1 MFARRSAFRP
11 VTTAALVLVSGWLW
25 GCASLM
31 APSVSEDEQR
41 AYDAAAAQLES
52 DPAAARE
59 AFERLKRTW
68 PDGPLVADAEFAL
81 GEIALG
87 EGGVEAALAHFH
99 RVVAEHPGSTRTDAA
114 RVRIAQIEH
123 ARGNEQA
130 ARSVLGRVRT
140 RRLPPGE
147 QREAYRVLAD
157 TAPDPV
163 ARLRWLALLRTGAA
177 EEDEIDAIDAEID
190 GLLAGL
196 DAAGLERAAGQLG
209 DGLPAARVQLAR
221 AELALEAGDLEVARA
236 ALEAVEALA
245 LSPRYT
251 PRFATAAERL
261 RLREEGPTEVAQL
274 PSFADMMRRPAP
286 DTVATSGSIGIAL
299 PLTGPFAHFGEQSL
313 QGVLL
318 AAGVFAPPDAYGA
331 NVRVVV
337 RDSAGSPA
345 RAAAAVRELAEL
357 DFVSAIVGPLLSSE
371 CEAAAEVAESA
382 GIPLLT
388 LTAREEIA
396 RDRPH
401 VFRLRTRPVEEAQL
415 LVERA
420 GASGATRFAILYRDD
435 TYGRGL
441 RGLFWDAVE
450 ERGGRVVGVASYD
463 PQATDFAEPIRR
475 LAGYTLLGPEEKRL
489 IAEREEML
497 QQARRASAE
506 KALELRQRAAE
517 LATQGG
523 SPLPPIV
530 DFDALFVP
538 ENYENVVLIAPQL
551 AFHGVTGARLLGSDG
566 WYHEDLV
573 RLGREHV
580 EGALFT
586 AHFYPWSHVPYVRK
600 FTARFEE
607 TFGRRPGVF
616 AAQAYD
622 ATNLVLVQMARGR
635 QRRESLRKGVL
646 STEAYPGVS
655 GVITIGPDGN
665 AHKRPYLL
673 GVERGRVVHYDD

>member
-1 MFARRSAFRP
+1 MFTRGSALCP
-11 VTTAALVLVSGWLW
+11 VTVAALVLVSGWLW
-25 GCASLM
+25 GCAALM
-31 APSVSEDEQR
+31 QPRVSEDEQR
-41 AYDAAAAQLES
+41 AYDAAATQLES
-52 DPAAARE
+52 DPQAARE
-59 AFERLKRTW
+59 AFEQLKQTW

-87 EGGVEAALAHFH
+87 QGDVETALAQFH
-99 RVVAEHPGSTRTDAA
+99 RVVTEHPGSTRADAS

-123 ARGNEQA
+123 ARGNEEA
-130 ARSVLGRVRT
+130 ARSILGRVRT
-140 RRLPPGE
+140 SRLPAAE
-147 QREAYRVLAD
+147 RREAQRVLAD

-163 ARLRWLALLRTGAA
+163 ARLRWLALLRASAA
-177 EEDEIDAIDAEID
+177 EESEIDAIDAEID
-190 GLLAGL
+190 GILAELDEAGL
-196 DAAGLERAAGQLG
+196 ARAASHLG
-209 DGLPAARVQLAR
+209 DGPPIARVQLAR
-221 AELALEAGDLEVARA
+221 AELALEAGDLEAARD

-251 PRFATAAERL
+251 TRFATAAERL
-261 RLREEGPTEVAQL
+261 RLREEGPTGAARP
-274 PSFADMMRRPAP
+274 PSFAAMMRRPAP
-286 DTVATSGSIGIAL
+286 NTAATSGSIGVVL
-299 PLTGPFAHFGEQSL
+299 PLSGPFARFGEQSL

-318 AAGVFAPPDAYGA
+318 AAGVFASPNDLGA

-337 RDSAGSPA
+337 RDSGGNPA
-345 RAAAAVRELAEL
+345 RAGAAVRELAEL

-371 CEAAAEVAESA
+371 CEAAAEAAESA

-401 VFRLRTRPVEEAQL
+401 VFRLRTRPVEETQL

-420 GASGATRFAILYRDD
+420 RAAGAARFAILYRDD
-435 TYGRGL
+435 AYGRGL

-475 LAGYTLLGPEEKRL
+475 LAGYTLLDPEEKRL
-489 IAEREEML
+489 IAEREEMSR
-497 QQARRASAE
+497 QARRASAE
-506 KALELRQRAAE
+506 EAFELRQQAEE
-517 LATQGG
+517 LATQDG

-530 DFDALFVP
+530 DFDALFIP
-538 ENYENVVLIAPQL
+538 ESYENVVLIAPQL
-551 AFHGVTGARLLGSDG
+551 AFHEVTGARLLGSEG

-580 EGALFT
+580 NGALFT
-586 AHFYPWSHVPYVRK
+586 AHFYPWSHVPYVRQ

-616 AAQAYD
+616 EAQAYD
-622 ATNLVLVQMARGR
+622 ATNLILVQMARGR

-646 STEAYPGVS
+646 ATEAYPGVS
-655 GVITIGPDGN
+655 GVIAMGPDGN
-665 AHKRPYLL
+665 AYKRPYLL

>member
-1 MFARRSAFRP
+1 MFARRSALRP
-11 VTTAALVLVSGWLW
+11 VTAAALVLVSGWLW
-25 GCASLM
+25 GCAALM
-31 APSVSEDEQR
+31 QPSVSEDEQR

-52 DPAAARE
+52 DPEAARE

-68 PDGPLVADAEFAL
+68 PNGPLVADAEFAL

-87 EGGVEAALAHFH
+87 RGDVETALAQFH
-99 RVVAEHPGSTRTDAA
+99 RVVAEHPGSTRADAS

-130 ARSVLGRVRT
+130 ARSILGRMRT
-140 RRLPPGE
+140 SRLPAAE

-163 ARLRWLALLRTGAA
+163 ARLRWLALLRASVAG
-177 EEDEIDAIDAEID
+177 ESEIDAIDAEID
-190 GLLAGL
+190 GILTGL
-196 DAAGLERAAGQLG
+196 NEPGLERAAGQLG
-209 DGLPAARVQLAR
+209 GSPPAARVQLAR
-221 AELALEAGDLEVARA
+221 AELALEAGNLEAARA

-251 PRFATAAERL
+251 TRFATAAERL
-261 RLREEGPTEVAQL
+261 RLREEGPTEAARL
-274 PSFADMMRRPAP
+274 PSFAAMMRRPAP
-286 DTVATSGSIGIAL
+286 STAATSGSIGVVL
-299 PLTGPFAHFGEQSL
+299 PLSGPFAHFGEQSL

-318 AAGVFAPPDAYGA
+318 AAGVFAPPNDFGA

-337 RDSAGSPA
+337 RDSGGSPA
-345 RAAAAVRELAEL
+345 RAGAAVRELAEL

-371 CEAAAEVAESA
+371 CEAAAEAAESA

-401 VFRLRTRPVEEAQL
+401 VFRLRTRDVEETQL

-420 GASGATRFAILYRDD
+420 RADGAARFAILYPDD
-435 TYGRGL
+435 AYGRAL

-463 PQATDFAEPIRR
+463 PKATDFAEPIRR
-475 LAGYTLLGPEEKRL
+475 LAGFTLLDAEEKRL
-489 IAEREEML
+489 IAEREEMS

-506 KALELRQRAAE
+506 EAFELRQQAVE
-517 LATQGG
+517 LVTQDG

-530 DFDALFVP
+530 DFDALFIP
-538 ENYENVVLIAPQL
+538 ESHENVVLIAPQL
-551 AFHGVTGARLLGSDG
+551 AFHEVTGARLLGSEG

-573 RLGREHV
+573 RLERKHV
-580 EGALFT
+580 DGALFT
-586 AHFYPWSHVPYVRK
+586 AHFYPWSHVPYVRQ

-607 TFGRRPGVF
+607 TFGRQPGVF
-616 AAQAYD
+616 EAQAYD
-622 ATNLVLVQMARGR
+622 ATNLILVQMARGR

-646 STEAYPGVS
+646 ATEAYPGVS
-655 GVITIGPDGN
+655 GVITMGPDGN